1 MSALQ
6 AMLDP
11 SRRRTDGVAPLL
23 TIFTVPMLLV
33 VGIVVLVSA
42 EASWG
47 LMAIAILAVVALLGV
62 VMFGVSH
69 LLLDDGD

>member
-23 TIFTVPMLLV
+23 TIFTVPVLLV

-47 LMAIAILAVVALLGV
+47 LLAIAILAVVALLGV

>member
-23 TIFTVPMLLV
+23 TIFTVPMLAV
-33 VGIVVLVSA
+33 VGIVVLISA

-47 LMAIAILAVVALLGV
+47 LLAVAMLAVVALLGI
-62 VMFGVSH
+62 VMFGVAH